1 MGKITNQVIKLAM
14 QTVSKDV
21 RLPKCVRD
29 GIVKIKSNTEKI
41 PTAEEFIE
49 KYRKVKL
56 SGEEYKAESILIEFA
71 KLHVE
76 AALKNASEKISDKK
90 GKYIMP
96 NKEFI
101 LISYPL
107 ENIK

>member
-1 MGKITNQVIKLAM
+1 MSV
-14 QTVSKDV
+14 
-21 RLPKCVRD
+21 
-29 GIVKIKSNTEKI
+29 
-41 PTAEEFIE
+41 PTAEE
-49 KYRKVKL
+49 
-56 SGEEYKAESILIEFA
+56 ILNKHLVPANAMIEFA

-101 LISYPL
+101 LISYSL
-107 ENIK
+107 DKIK